1 MAKSVKDMVRQ
12 YERNRYAFS
21 EFLGLAEQDDVL
33 KSLKE
38 FPGVPYTFYGG
49 VDGAERGVRTV
60 HAGTSLRERPDAGTR
75 EL

>member
-38 FPGVPYTFYGG
+38 FPGVPYSFYGG
-49 VDGAERGVRTV
+49 VDGAERVVLSVG
-60 HAGTSLRERPDAGTR
+60 SP
-75 EL
+75 